1 MTLLRS
7 RSQVQILLG
16 AYRLLLRILCILGII
31 YLIHTW
37 LYISKHF
44 CTNTTKIMS
53 WAPPFVWTA
62 NILGIVYNIPQIH
75 HTYQTKK
82 VDDISTTSL
91 ILRLVSSVMWS
102 FYCVYFSMWD
112 VGASWF
118 ITLSSSILIA
128 YYKIFQQIQK
138 ENVEMGEIV

>member
-1 MTLLRS
+1 MAW
-7 RSQVQILLG
+7 V
-16 AYRLLLRILCILGII
+16 
-31 YLIHTW
+31 
-37 LYISKHF
+37 
-44 CTNTTKIMS
+44 
-53 WAPPFVWTA
+53 PPFVWTA
-62 NILGIVYNIPQIH
+62 NVLGIVYNIPQIY

-91 ILRLVSSVMWS
+91 IFRLISSVMWS

-112 VGASWF
+112 VGVSWF